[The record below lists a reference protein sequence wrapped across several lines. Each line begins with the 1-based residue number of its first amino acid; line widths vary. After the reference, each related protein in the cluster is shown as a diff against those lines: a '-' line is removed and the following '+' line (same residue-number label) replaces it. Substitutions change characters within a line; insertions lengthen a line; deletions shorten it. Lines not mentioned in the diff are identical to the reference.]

1 MGSRPVVD
9 KYLVPF
15 CSCDPVG
22 IRYADIREPYYF
34 DNYFEG
40 SGNILRG
47 MTWLSG
53 RNLSG
58 EFVLIRENGPHI
70 TELEKETFLS
80 FVEKIKH
87 SNEFD
92 DKMETLL
99 NEEATEQ
106 G

>member
-1 MGSRPVVD
+1 MDSHPVVD

-15 CSCDPVG
+15 CSCDYTG
-22 IRYADIREPYYF
+22 IRYVDIREPYYF

-47 MTWLSG
+47 TTWISG
-53 RNLSG
+53 RNPSG
-58 EFVLIRENGPHI
+58 EYVLIRENGPHI

-80 FVEKIKH
+80 LVEKIKH
-87 SNEFD
+87 SDEFD
-92 DKMETLL
+92 SKMETLL